1 MRLRGKQL
9 DAINAALKGGTA
21 EDFNAALQKTCA
33 QAEGIGQFAAAPGC
47 AASECARLA
56 VELDKRADNASEAD
70 HQSGEYGN
78 LRHDSEIM
86 RIAQRIFERENQHN
100 DEADIPTPGE

>member
-1 MRLRGKQL
+1 MSRHGHKEMERCKRIAAKTSVEAFKAKAHSLHRLCS
-9 DAINAALKGGTA
+9 AAALCA
-21 EDFNAALQKTCA
+21 E
-33 QAEGIGQFAAAPGC
+33 
-47 AASECARLA
+47 LA

-86 RIAQRIFERENQHN
+86 RLAKRVFEREQQQNAELTHSGKKN
-100 DEADIPTPGE
+100 S